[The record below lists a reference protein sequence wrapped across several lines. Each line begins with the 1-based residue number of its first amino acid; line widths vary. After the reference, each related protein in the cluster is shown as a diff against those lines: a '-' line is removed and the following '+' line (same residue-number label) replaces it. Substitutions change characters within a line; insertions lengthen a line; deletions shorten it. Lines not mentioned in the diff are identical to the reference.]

1 MTAELRR
8 SIVLAAAGLLGGFA
22 MVVALF
28 GTGELLKRNAAVNPS
43 AETPAAPDKPNGT
56 ETGDR
61 AGEAPSTGSPHAAL
75 PALPQGESGA
85 AGRAGPEPDG
95 APSFDIVRVE
105 PDGASVIAGR
115 TVPNARIELMR
126 DGRPFAAAT
135 ADASGQFALTP
146 PDLPTGSSEISLRA
160 TAADG
165 RTLAGRESV
174 TVVVA
179 ETRNTKPLI
188 ALSAPDRPTQV
199 LSQPDAP
206 EAQGA
211 TTKPPTAVAES
222 PGTAAP
228 ATAGTAEGGRVSGG
242 TTGTARIV
250 SVDAQEGGRLD
261 VTGQAAAGSA
271 VRLYLNDTLVAS
283 GQAGADGRVAFTI
296 GRGVKP
302 GAYRIRV
309 DTGDPA
315 GGKVRSRAEVAF
327 VYPDS
332 PPTRF
337 AGAGPEE
344 RSAPS
349 QKRDAAAMPA
359 ERPATHPAQ
368 GTPGKTPAA
377 QPMAPSLAAAPLRT
391 GKQAGTEPASPA
403 PSGTPSIAATAVPTV
418 PSPERDG
425 RAAAALAPALP
436 GKASGAPASAGRERL
451 ATAEP
456 GGASPSAAEA
466 GSVFVP
472 EISTARI
479 TRGDSLWQISRRT
492 YGHGH
497 RYTVIYDANQQQIRN
512 PDLIYPGQMFVLPK
526 DESSSGTPAAKPGT
540 DRRT

>member
-85 AGRAGPEPDG
+85 AGAEPDG

-146 PDLPTGSSEISLRA
+146 PDLPAGSSEISLRA

-165 RTLAGRESV
+165 RTLTGRESV

-179 ETRNTKPLI
+179 ETRKTRPLI

-206 EAQGA
+206 EVQGA
-211 TTKPPTAVAES
+211 TTAPPTAVTES
-222 PGTAAP
+222 PKAAP
-228 ATAGTAEGGRVSGG
+228 ATAGTAEGGRTSGAV
-242 TTGTARIV
+242 TGTARIV

-261 VTGQAAAGSA
+261 VTGQAAAGGT

-309 DTGDPA
+309 DTVDPA

-327 VYPDS
+327 VYPDAP

-349 QKRDAAAMPA
+349 QKRDAAAIPA

-368 GTPGKTPAA
+368 AAPEKAPAA
-377 QPMAPSLAAAPLRT
+377 SPAAPSLAAAPPRA
-391 GKQAGTEPASPA
+391 GKQAGAEPDRPA
-403 PSGTPSIAATAVPTV
+403 PSGTPSIAATAGTTV
-418 PSPERDG
+418 PLPERDG

-436 GKASGAPASAGRERL
+436 GKVSGAPASAGQGRL

-456 GGASPSAAEA
+456 GGASPSAPEA

-479 TRGDSLWQISRRT
+479 SRGDSLWQISRRT

-526 DESSSGTPAAKPGT
+526 DEPAPGGPAVKSGT